1 MKIPSLSQRPLQAT
15 QVCMH
20 RKASSRLSSLAA
32 SRACSFSW
40 SSSSSLSS
48 SSLSSFSLSD
58 PRLYAS
64 HMPVSSCVVPV
75 SLVGGADSRSPPTA
89 DCFLWCSSVVSSAL
103 SSRLRF
109 LASSGKPPSIFSPP
123 LSSVYS
129 SCALSSLSSV
139 SLGCRRRSLA
149 FVSSSPSS
157 HSACCLERTFPVE
170 GSTSLAPSP
179 TSSLSS
185 LGSGFSLA
193 LRRETPFVPPC
204 LGSSL
209 VATDAQ
215 LTVPLLF
222 SRFASTSRFL
232 RVSASSRTSPNHAL
246 VLHSQG
252 LSSTTHT
259 GKQREDALSLPATR
273 VDRWRSVS
281 VPKAG
286 FASFSRRRSRTSA
299 SSFLLQDTP
308 SKRPRLLVKAAAA
321 ANLQRG
327 RPWIFR
333 NDVLNAD
340 ELDVHAPCFVEI
352 AADERGDNSLGVA
365 LYNAESTVAAR
376 VFCRD
381 RFQRIDEGFLAL
393 QLRRAADFRRRHFTH
408 PFYRVCNGEGDDLPG
423 IILDRYGPHFVLQ
436 LNAAGLDDFL
446 PVLQPV
452 IEDVFEAELSTLLL
466 RNDSPLRR
474 LEKLPLTKSF
484 LSGYRDTPVELL
496 ENGSTFLVDLLE
508 GERTGWNFQQRPT
521 REMLAPLCRRRTV
534 LDLFSHGGAF
544 GIQAATHGA
553 SIVVCVHPSSA
564 SVELGRQNI
573 EANNFSD
580 CVVHVQA
587 DILPF
592 LLQLATD
599 VNAHQSQSAGSARN
613 SLGTLPSSARKDAS
627 PSDSRTHVAWL
638 HESVSSERTA
648 EAVAVARASVIEKFD
663 VVMLDMPPVFSLSAS
678 KAADHVGQILRA
690 AVNVTAQGG
699 LLLTRV
705 ESTAI
710 GRFELLSLIR
720 RTLQMCGEQG
730 RGRGGKIVGEGSL
743 AIDHPI
749 NVALPESRHSHSF
762 LIALD

>member
-1 MKIPSLSQRPLQAT
+1 MKIASLCQRPLQAR
-15 QVCMH
+15 QICMH

-32 SRACSFSW
+32 SRACTFSGSFS
-40 SSSSSLSS
+40 SCLSS
-48 SSLSSFSLSD
+48 SSLSV
-58 PRLYAS
+58 PRLPPS
-64 HMPVSSCVVPV
+64 HMPDSSYVVPSSV
-75 SLVGGADSRSPPTA
+75 AGGADSRSPPTA
-89 DCFLWCSSVVSSAL
+89 DCSFCCSSVVFSTL
-103 SSRLRF
+103 SPRLRF
-109 LASSGKPPSIFSPP
+109 LASPVKPLLAFWSP
-123 LSSVYS
+123 LSHVYS
-129 SCALSSLSSV
+129 SCTSSSLSTV
-139 SLGCRRRSLA
+139 YLGCRRKSFA
-149 FVSSSPSS
+149 FVSSPFSS
-157 HSACCLERTFPVE
+157 HSASCLERTVPVD
-170 GSTSLAPSP
+170 GSTSLAPSR
-179 TSSLSS
+179 TLSS
-185 LGSGFSLA
+185 PPLGTGFTLSLRHDA
-193 LRRETPFVPPC
+193 PFVPAC

-215 LTVPLLF
+215 LTAPLLF
-222 SRFASTSRFL
+222 SRFASTSQL
-232 RVSASSRTSPNHAL
+232 LGVSASSRISPNHAC
-246 VLHSQG
+246 VLHS
-252 LSSTTHT
+252 LRFSSTTHA
-259 GKQREDALSLPATR
+259 GKHREDRLSLPAAHVER
-273 VDRWRSVS
+273 LRSVS
-281 VPKAG
+281 VPHSG
-286 FASFSRRRSRTSA
+286 FASFSRRRPRASA

-308 SKRPRLLVKAAAA
+308 AKRPRLLVKSAAA

-340 ELDVHAPCFVEI
+340 ELDVHAPCFVEV
-352 AADERGDNSLGVA
+352 AADERGDTSLGVA

-508 GERTGWNFQQRPT
+508 GERTGWNFEQRPT

-553 SIVVCVHPSSA
+553 SVVVCVHPSSA
-564 SVELGRQNI
+564 SVELGRRNI
-573 EANNFSD
+573 EANSFSD
-580 CVVHVQA
+580 CAVHVQA

-599 VNAHQSQSAGSARN
+599 INAHDSQSGGSARN
-613 SLGTLPSSARKDAS
+613 SIGTLPSSAGKDAS
-627 PSDSRTHVAWL
+627 PSDSRPLLPWL
-638 HESVSSERTA
+638 HDSVSRERTA
-648 EAVAVARASVIEKFD
+648 EAVAVARASGIEKFD
-663 VVMLDMPPVFSLSAS
+663 VVVLEMPSVFSLSAS

-690 AVNVTAQGG
+690 AVNITAQGG
-699 LLLTRV
+699 LLLIRV

-720 RTLQMCGEQG
+720 RTLHVCGEQG